1 MSDFIKYVDIE
12 RIGTPENAIM
22 FDFPEDTVVVEEKV
36 DGGNGCFFIED
47 GIIHVCSRNRDLTE
61 RKDSKTFIKQRLVL
75 EKILYENYENINP
88 DYLYYVEWM
97 KKHTIFY
104 GQDIIQVIGLDIKPK
119 TGAFGNMPLF
129 IRRKAKEEEF
139 KKVGVACV
147 SLKGEFKIKE
157 LTEEKIKELCKDS
170 AYYEGKP
177 EGVVIKNYNRQ
188 NVYRRQIFAKIVNDV
203 FKETNRA
210 VFGSIKKDTSD
221 TTRIVDMCVNEARIR
236 KNILYLIEQENMNL
250 DKKLMS
256 KLPVMVAQDVLKEE
270 YQTIIKT
277 TKTLHIKYFVQIIA
291 KQCLATID
299 KMMCEKIKGE

>member
-12 RIGTPENAIM
+12 RKGNPDNAIM

-157 LTEEKIKELCKDS
+157 LTDEKIEELCKDS

-188 NVYRRQIFAKIVNDV
+188 NVY
-203 FKETNRA
+203 
-210 VFGSIKKDTSD
+210 
-221 TTRIVDMCVNEARIR
+221 
-236 KNILYLIEQENMNL
+236 
-250 DKKLMS
+250 
-256 KLPVMVAQDVLKEE
+256 
-270 YQTIIKT
+270 
-277 TKTLHIKYFVQIIA
+277 
-291 KQCLATID
+291 
-299 KMMCEKIKGE
+299 